1 MNRLPTNRLEG
12 TRLLVWFSASTLRV
26 RVNSIQFNLM

>member
-12 TRLLVWFSASTLRV
+12 TRLLKWFGASTLRFAL
-26 RVNSIQFNLM
+26 IQLNFI